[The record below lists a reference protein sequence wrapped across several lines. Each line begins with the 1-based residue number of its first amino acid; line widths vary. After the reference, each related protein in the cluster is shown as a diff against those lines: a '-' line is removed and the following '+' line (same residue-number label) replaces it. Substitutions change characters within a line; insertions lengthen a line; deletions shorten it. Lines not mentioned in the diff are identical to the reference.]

1 MSRCNAIKAMTSVQ
15 MTIHIVWKPCLF
27 RFFSGRF
34 LKESGIN
41 KNGR

>member
-1 MSRCNAIKAMTSVQ
+1 MQRHKSHGKCSNDDTYCMETVPFQ
-15 MTIHIVWKPCLF
+15 V
-27 RFFSGRF
+27 FSGRF